1 LDLLSFPRKLTGA
14 GDDIQVFNGR
24 FGPYVKRGTENR
36 SVPPDISASEIT
48 YAQAEVLL
56 AQPVAR
62 RGRAAPPAPLKE
74 LGADPVSGGAVKVL
88 EGKWGFYV
96 TDGETNA
103 NLPKGADLNTLSLPE
118 AAELLEA
125 RRGMGPKKKK
135 GGFRKAPAPGT
146 ARVVGKGASGP
157 AKKAAAKKPDAT
169 PDAAPKP
176 RAPKKPA
183 TKKPA
188 GKSKEPV

>member
-1 LDLLSFPRKLTGA
+1 
-14 GDDIQVFNGR
+14 VFNGR

-36 SVPPDISASEIT
+36 SVPADISASAIT

-56 AQPVAR
+56 AQPAAR

-125 RRGMGPKKKK
+125 RRGMAPKKKK

-157 AKKAAAKKPDAT
+157 AKKAAAKKTDASGDGE
-169 PDAAPKP
+169 PKAAAKP
-176 RAPKKPA
+176 RTPKKP
-183 TKKPA
+183 T
-188 GKSKEPV
+188 GKSKGPV